1 MLNSPVVSLFYEE
14 LSVFSSF
21 EDWLT
26 ALSIK
31 LAGGKNTN
39 PKSPENAHKVN
50 WHNPFKREGP
60 RKKKLEPRK
69 RKKMK

>member
-1 MLNSPVVSLFYEE
+1 M
-14 LSVFSSF
+14 FSSF

-39 PKSPENAHKVN
+39 QKSPDNAHKVN
-50 WHNPFKREGP
+50 WHNPLKWEGP
-60 RKKKLEPRK
+60 RKKNLDPGK